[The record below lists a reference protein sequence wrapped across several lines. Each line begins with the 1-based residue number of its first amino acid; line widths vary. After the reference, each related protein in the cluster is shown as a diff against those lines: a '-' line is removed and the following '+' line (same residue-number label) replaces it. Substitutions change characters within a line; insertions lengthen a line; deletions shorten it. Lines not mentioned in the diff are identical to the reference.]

1 MHTFQE
7 RHRLIAFLKACLECS
22 VFVAPTDPG
31 LAFEELLEVG
41 RSVGYQPGE
50 ISDVLSQVVDP
61 TQGIRASRLMPH
73 PNDTVMWLAFG
84 ISEEPDY
91 RNPDAFDFVFDQMH
105 ESARTNGAQNVRL
118 ERSVIV
124 ERGVARQI
132 PRNDTQV
139 AITMMILNGILV
151 EQDGILRYA
160 RGREGFAAP
169 RGQQRSLHQSRRN
182 ESRERAYPAVKDVI
196 ARRSDGRPRSTEPF
210 EAFAE
215 ALETLGYGRFRL
227 WWLQMVAELRQ
238 ASTQTS
244 PVTATVLAAA
254 LVEGALTFVVTH
266 ARALNLGVMGSKS
279 FEGSPNKW
287 RLEELVTS
295 AGYGNEA
302 AILDKPT
309 QLRASSLIAARQR
322 IHAGRMLADFPS
334 GPPDLLPEQARDAQL
349 TAEQVVRGVVVW
361 LQRYPASSQVVP

>member
-1 MHTFQE
+1 
-7 RHRLIAFLKACLECS
+7 
-22 VFVAPTDPG
+22 
-31 LAFEELLEVG
+31 
-41 RSVGYQPGE
+41 
-50 ISDVLSQVVDP
+50 
-61 TQGIRASRLMPH
+61 MPH
-73 PNDTVMWLAFG
+73 PNDAVMWLAFG

-91 RNPDAFDFVFDQMH
+91 RNPSAFDFVFDQMH
-105 ESARTNGAQNVRL
+105 ESARANGAQNVRL

-124 ERGVARQI
+124 ERATARQI

-139 AITMMILNGILV
+139 AVTMMILNGILV

-160 RGREGFAAP
+160 RGRESFAAP
-169 RGQQRSLHQSRRN
+169 GSQQRSHHQSRRN
-182 ESRERAYPAVKDVI
+182 ESRERAYPVVEDVI
-196 ARRSDGRPRSTEPF
+196 ARRNDGRPQSAEPF

-227 WWLQMVAELRQ
+227 WWSQMVAELRQ

-254 LVEGALTFVVTH
+254 LVEGALTFVATH

-279 FEGSPNKW
+279 FDGNPTKW

-295 AGYGNEA
+295 AGFGNDA

-322 IHAGRMLADFPS
+322 IHAGRMLADFPG

-361 LQRYPASSQVVP
+361 LQRYPASLQIVP